1 MRAFGTL
8 IFVNPLSCC
17 RGNADGAETESRMHP
32 NLEKAIYPMAF
43 FDVLY
48 LISRIKPN
56 RIPAFGE
63 NSLDMEENGV

>member
-1 MRAFGTL
+1 
-8 IFVNPLSCC
+8 
-17 RGNADGAETESRMHP
+17 MHP
-32 NLEKAIYPMAF
+32 NWKKAISIYPMAF

-48 LISRIKPN
+48 VLYLISRIKLN

>member
-1 MRAFGTL
+1 MPTARRPKAGCIRT
-8 IFVNPLSCC
+8 
-17 RGNADGAETESRMHP
+17 DK
-32 NLEKAIYPMAF
+32 KAICPMAF

-63 NSLDMEENGV
+63 NSLDMEENRGLKYFSVN